1 MVIPEPD
8 RPPNER
14 TWRGNFV
21 THAIAIVAAGVW
33 RWNSD
38 RAGQRPVLGRLTSH
52 VALVLLFGFL
62 LAWGSFHLSSPA
74 NTVSLAADPPLSPG
88 DATPSL
94 PEGIVVSAGTR
105 SYQNAAASSVQI
117 IRQAEPHTAIPV
129 RPRLEI
135 VTYIVQVGDTVESI
149 ARSFGLQPT
158 TVLWSNPELERVPDL
173 LKVGQELVILP
184 LDGVYHTVA
193 EGDTLESVAEQY
205 KAAAQDIENCSFN
218 HLPVRGAL
226 RTGMRLIVPNGT
238 KPYEPRQVVA
248 YQGPVPQDAV
258 GTGKFCWPTSG
269 YISQGYWYG
278 HRAIDIANGVGTA
291 ILASDAGYVS
301 FASWTDV
308 GYGYLVVVDHA
319 NGYQTYYAHLSNIF
333 VTEGEAVAAGQVIGA
348 MGSTGHSTGPHLHFE
363 VRYNGYP
370 TNPWLY
376 LP

>member
-1 MVIPEPD
+1 MAIPEPD
-8 RPPNER
+8 RPQNER

-21 THAIAIVAAGVW
+21 THAIAVLVAGVW
-33 RWNSD
+33 RWNGD
-38 RAGQRPVLGRLTSH
+38 RVGQRPVLGRLTSH
-52 VALVLLFGFL
+52 VALVLIFGSL
-62 LAWGSFHLSSPA
+62 LVWGSFHLSGTA
-74 NTVSLAADPPLSPG
+74 NTMSLAADPPLSPG

-94 PEGIVVSAGTR
+94 LEGGMVPVGTR
-105 SYQNAAASSVQI
+105 SYYNATASSIQI
-117 IRQAEPHTAIPV
+117 IRQAEPHTSIPV

-135 VTYIVQVGDTVESI
+135 VTYIVQVGDTAESI
-149 ARSFGLQPT
+149 AQNFGLQPT
-158 TVLWSNPELERVPDL
+158 TILWSNPELERVPDL
-173 LKVGQELVILP
+173 LRVGQELVILP

-205 KAAAQDIENCSFN
+205 KAAAQDIEDCSFN
-218 HLPVRGAL
+218 RLPVRGML

-238 KPYEPRQVVA
+238 KPYEPRRVTA

-258 GTGKFCWPTSG
+258 GTGAFRWPTSG
-269 YISQGYWYG
+269 RISQGYWYA
-278 HRAIDIANGVGTA
+278 HRAIDIANAVGTA
-291 ILASDAGYVS
+291 ILASDAGYIS
-301 FASWTDV
+301 FARWTDV

-333 VTEGEAVAAGQVIGA
+333 VMEGEVVTAGQVIGA
-348 MGSTGHSTGPHLHFE
+348 LGSTGNSTGPHLHFE